1 MPGLAE
7 DLGKDDKRPLRAAE
21 GVISMREATP
31 SPTTANTPG
40 EELHPRR
47 WMGLRGVRWGLS
59 LGSLVVLLVVLAQ
72 WARSLYSDAHSIA
85 GRYDFSTY
93 YAAAYALRHNLH
105 ANIYSQAVLSQAGAA
120 GQVMVQPPLAYT
132 YPPLFAL
139 LLSPFTLLS
148 FRVLSKLWLFG
159 NAALWLGITVVL
171 AREIGLLLRP
181 VLALRQVSVTRVT
194 PGARVRGL
202 LEDPLALVALAL
214 AAWLSLTYV
223 PAAQTLLT
231 GQINFLV
238 LVPLAL
244 VPLLLR
250 GGHERWAG
258 AAVAVAA
265 ILKFTPAVLIV
276 YLLLRRRWEAAAAA
290 LAVLV
295 GLFVLSALAVGP
307 GVAAASIG
315 QALHV
320 GTGDAG
326 LGHNQA
332 LFAPLLLFVSLHAPG
347 QLAAVTLLARGAL
360 VLLAVA
366 LGVVIWRL
374 PVGSRHVPVRMDT
387 EMGQS
392 FTASDAATYGLAL
405 CGLLLLSP
413 TAWVHHY
420 VWVLPAA
427 AIALG
432 LAVAQLAGAAGTR
445 RLMGAAARLALVV
458 LACASLG
465 VSLPYDWD
473 TNPQP
478 AITHA
483 GLLSWPLALLLRPL
497 ATLLLACLL
506 VVLARLSTG
515 TAAGRS

>member
-1 MPGLAE
+1 MSLPARA
-7 DLGKDDKRPLRAAE
+7 LG
-21 GVISMREATP
+21 
-31 SPTTANTPG
+31 
-40 EELHPRR
+40 
-47 WMGLRGVRWGLS
+47 
-59 LGSLVVLLVVLAQ
+59 
-72 WARSLYSDAHSIA
+72 
-85 GRYDFSTY
+85 
-93 YAAAYALRHNLH
+93 
-105 ANIYSQAVLSQAGAA
+105 
-120 GQVMVQPPLAYT
+120 
-132 YPPLFAL
+132 
-139 LLSPFTLLS
+139 
-148 FRVLSKLWLFG
+148 
-159 NAALWLGITVVL
+159 
-171 AREIGLLLRP
+171 
-181 VLALRQVSVTRVT
+181 VT
-194 PGARVRGL
+194 PGTGVRGL
-202 LEDPLALVALAL
+202 LDGPLMLVALAL
-214 AAWLSLTYV
+214 AAWLSLTFV

-258 AAVAVAA
+258 AAIAVAA
-265 ILKFTPAVLIV
+265 MLKFTPAVLIV
-276 YLLLRRRWEAAAAA
+276 YLLLRRRWEAAAT
-290 LAVLV
+290 AVVVLT

-307 GVAAASIG
+307 GVTAASIG

-347 QLAAVTLLARGAL
+347 QLDIATLISRAALGLLALG
-360 VLLAVA
+360 

-374 PVGSRHVPVRMDT
+374 PVVGARHAPLRMDA
-387 EMGQS
+387 GVARPS
-392 FTASDAATYGLAL
+392 FTTGDAAAYGLAL

-427 AIALG
+427 ALALG
-432 LAVAQLAGAAGTR
+432 LAVAGVARALGTRQLAGAIV
-445 RLMGAAARLALVV
+445 LLALVV

-483 GLLSWPLALLLRPL
+483 GLLTWPLALLLRPV
-497 ATLLLACLL
+497 ATLVLACLL
-506 VVLARLSTG
+506 ALLARRPDG
-515 TAAGRS
+515 GRGGRPVAAPVDGPGVAPHEAFPAP